1 MNMISASLSNEHSF
15 VIIHGIISE
24 RVAVITRHNSNH
36 SNFMHMHIYKIFL
49 SLMMEQSMEYDTHV
63 LYMPYSSWVNFELHN

>member
-1 MNMISASLSNEHSF
+1 
-15 VIIHGIISE
+15 
-24 RVAVITRHNSNH
+24 
-36 SNFMHMHIYKIFL
+36 MHMHIYKIFL